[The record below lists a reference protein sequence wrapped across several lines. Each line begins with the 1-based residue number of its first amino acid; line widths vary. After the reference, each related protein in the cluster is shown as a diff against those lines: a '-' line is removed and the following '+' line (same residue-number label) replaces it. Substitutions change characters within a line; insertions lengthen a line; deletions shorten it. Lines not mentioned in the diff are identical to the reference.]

1 MITRGVL
8 MRNGSAVL
16 LGVSLV
22 LGAFN
27 ADAREPAEKD
37 RRAVLE
43 ARARLIHAMESDD
56 LEALFAVLTADHV
69 TMPPDG
75 PSMSNSKE
83 LRAWH
88 EQRISAYAISG
99 NWASSE
105 DLQLQGDWAIDSWRG
120 LTVLTPRSGGS
131 RIEMMT
137 KGVWFWRR
145 GPDDTWKLARS
156 IWNGDSQG
164 ARAVQR

>member
-1 MITRGVL
+1 
-8 MRNGSAVL
+8 
-16 LGVSLV
+16 
-22 LGAFN
+22 
-27 ADAREPAEKD
+27 
-37 RRAVLE
+37 
-43 ARARLIHAMESDD
+43 MESDD

-120 LTVLTPRSGGS
+120 LTILTPRSGGS

-145 GPDDTWKLARS
+145 GPDGTWKLARS
-156 IWNGDSQG
+156 IWNGDSQS
-164 ARAVQR
+164 ARPVQR

>member
-1 MITRGVL
+1 LGHHGAVLDEPMWGGMITRGVP

-27 ADAREPAEKD
+27 ADAREPSEKD
-37 RRAVLE
+37 RHAVLE
-43 ARARLIHAMESDD
+43 ARARLIHAMEIDD
-56 LEALFAVLTADHV
+56 FEALFAVLTGDHV

-75 PSMSNSKE
+75 PSMSDSKE

-99 NWASSE
+99 NWASE

-120 LTVLTPRSGGS
+120 LTS
-131 RIEMMT
+131 
-137 KGVWFWRR
+137 
-145 GPDDTWKLARS
+145 
-156 IWNGDSQG
+156 DSQG